1 MPGATIAATPLAAQ
15 MRLGSVFQP
24 WVCNGGRTIQ
34 DVKRTE
40 MNPEALLSQISEIV
54 AKWGPRLE
62 RLQQVAAA
70 LRQSAGYR
78 WVGLYEVDA
87 SRGEVRNLV
96 WDGPA
101 APEYPIFPIT
111 KGLTSNAIAKKKT
124 VNVGDVGADPRY
136 LTALGSTRSEI
147 IVPISNDQGDVVG
160 TIDVE
165 SERSNAFDQSTERLL
180 EDCAVLLRPLF
191 AGSSP
196 ESNQKK

>member
-1 MPGATIAATPLAAQ
+1 MPSPHRGNTFGCANAFWFGISA
-15 MRLGSVFQP
+15 LGLQRRKNRP
-24 WVCNGGRTIQ
+24 RCQKT
-34 DVKRTE
+34 D

-54 AKWGPRLE
+54 AKWGPRME
-62 RLQQVAAA
+62 RLQQVAAT

-78 WVGLYEVDA
+78 WVGLYDVDA

-101 APEYPIFPIT
+101 APEYPTFPIT
-111 KGLTSNAIAKKKT
+111 KGLTSSAIAKKRT

-147 IVPISNDQGDVVG
+147 IVPISNDQGEVVG

>member
-1 MPGATIAATPLAAQ
+1 M
-15 MRLGSVFQP
+15 
-24 WVCNGGRTIQ
+24 
-34 DVKRTE
+34 
-40 MNPEALLSQISEIV
+40 
-54 AKWGPRLE
+54 E
-62 RLQQVAAA
+62 RLQQVAVT

-78 WVGLYEVDA
+78 WVGLYDVDA

-111 KGLTSNAIAKKKT
+111 KGLTSSAIAEKRT

-191 AGSSP
+191 AGSSL

>member
-54 AKWGPRLE
+54 AKWRPRLE
-62 RLQQVAAA
+62 RLQQVAVA

-78 WVGLYEVDA
+78 WVGLYDVDA

-111 KGLTSNAIAKKKT
+111 KGLTSSAIAEKRT

>member
-54 AKWGPRLE
+54 AKWGPRME
-62 RLQQVAAA
+62 RLQQVAAT

-78 WVGLYEVDA
+78 WVGLYDVDA

-165 SERSNAFDQSTERLL
+165 SERSNAFDQSTKRLL

>member
-1 MPGATIAATPLAAQ
+1 MLGATIAATPLAAQ

-78 WVGLYEVDA
+78 WVGLYDVDA

-124 VNVGDVGADPRY
+124 VNVGDVGADPRLSY
-136 LTALGSTRSEI
+136 CAWQHTFGDHRS
-147 IVPISNDQGDVVG
+147 DF
-160 TIDVE
+160 
-165 SERSNAFDQSTERLL
+165 ERPRRRGWHDR
-180 EDCAVLLRPLF
+180 R
-191 AGSSP
+191 G
-196 ESNQKK
+196 K